1 MPPRF
6 LGLNAHLRL
15 IHPDHETI
23 GMRLCNV
30 QGGFPH
36 PTTRIEYQRWKT
48 AFRPLVSQFIKG
60 KLVVQSDRFWNGCR
74 ACRATI
80 LLKSAWML
88 DCSVWML
95 LGAVVRLIGSVVF
108 MA

>member
-23 GMRLCNV
+23 GRRLCNV
-30 QGGFPH
+30 QCGFPH

-60 KLVVQSDRFWNGCR
+60 KLVVQSDRFLERMSGVSGDDFAQIGMDAGLLSVDAAGCSR
-74 ACRATI
+74 
-80 LLKSAWML
+80 
-88 DCSVWML
+88 
-95 LGAVVRLIGSVVF
+95 
-108 MA
+108 